1 MYTVKLYTTPS
12 GNEIVRDYYLKLPET
27 QRSKILKAITILED
41 FGISREIPNLRK
53 LSGTKL
59 WEYRI
64 LGKNN
69 IRIVL
74 VSIVKEII
82 MILNI
87 FIKKS
92 HKTPIKELK
101 IAIQRYND
109 LLDM

>member
-1 MYTVKLYTTPS
+1 MYIVEFYTSPN
-12 GNEIVRDYYLKLPET
+12 GKEIVKDIYFSFPEK
-27 QRSKILKAITILED
+27 QRSKISKAITNLKE

-64 LGKNN
+64 LGKDN
-69 IRIVL
+69 IRTVL
-74 VSIVKEII
+74 VSIVNGHI

-92 HKTPIKELK
+92 QKTPTKELNV
-101 IAIQRYND
+101 AINRYKTLID
-109 LLDM
+109 K

>member
-1 MYTVKLYTTPS
+1 MYIVELYTSPN
-12 GNEIVRDYYLKLPET
+12 GKGIVRDDYLKYPEI

-41 FGISREIPNLRK
+41 FGISRDVPNLRK

-69 IRIVL
+69 IRIIL
-74 VSIVKEII
+74 VSIVKEKI

-92 HKTPIKELK
+92 QKTPIKELK
-101 IAIQRYND
+101 IAIQRYNE
-109 LLDM
+109 LLDI